1 MRSRLRAVLILLLTV
16 GLLAYFLRNA
26 DMAGVWT
33 ETRRARTGLLAVA
46 AGATLITYA
55 MRALRWQYLL
65 APIGHARFSTAFET
79 TTIGFAASFLLPAR
93 AGEVLRPYL
102 LARRERL
109 PATACFATIIL
120 ERLLDLVT
128 VLLLFGVFVLLV
140 DPASIAGDPALY
152 TRVKAGGLAA
162 GAASVAGLGVLFALA
177 GHPERLG
184 RAALKIEHVLPARL
198 AHAVAR
204 VVETFAQGLG
214 VMRQPRRLFVSL
226 VLSFPLWLSIAAG
239 IWLTSRA
246 FHMTFAYVGSFLVM
260 TLLVVGVAMPTP
272 GAIGGF
278 HAMYQIAVTTFF
290 GVPTD
295 RAVGGAIVLHAIS
308 FVPVTLFGL
317 AFMAREGL
325 SLSRVREMAEGAA
338 PIASDPST
346 ASESSRAA
354 SGDEGRPPSRLRASA
369 GQPTAGDEA
378 RRGLPRRSSR
388 DDGERRREAGN
399 LKGPRRAE

>member
-33 ETRRARTGLLAVA
+33 ETRRARAGLLVLAVA
-46 AGATLITYA
+46 ATGLTYV
-55 MRALRWQYLL
+55 MRAFRWRYLL
-65 APIGHARFSTAFET
+65 APIGHVRFSSAFET

-140 DPASIAGDPALY
+140 DPASISGDPALY
-152 TRVKAGGLAA
+152 ARVKLGGLTAA
-162 GAASVAGLGVLFALA
+162 AASLAGLAVFFALA

-184 RAALKIEHVLPARL
+184 RAALRIERVLPAKL
-198 AHAVAR
+198 AHAAAR
-204 VVETFAQGLG
+204 FVETFAQGLA
-214 VMRQPRRLFVSL
+214 VMRQPRRLFVAL
-226 VLSFPLWLSIAAG
+226 LLSFPLWMSIAAG

-246 FHMTFAYVGSFLVM
+246 FHMTFGYIGSFLVM

-278 HAMYQIAVTTFF
+278 HAMYQICVTTFF
-290 GVPTD
+290 GVATD

-308 FVPVTLFGL
+308 FVPVTLLGL
-317 AFMAREGL
+317 VFMAREGL
-325 SLSRVREMAEGAA
+325 SLTRMREMAAENKEDGSGKTERGTRNAA
-338 PIASDPST
+338 AT
-346 ASESSRAA
+346 AE
-354 SGDEGRPPSRLRASA
+354 
-369 GQPTAGDEA
+369 
-378 RRGLPRRSSR
+378 
-388 DDGERRREAGN
+388 
-399 LKGPRRAE
+399 

>member
-1 MRSRLRAVLILLLTV
+1 MRSRLRAVLILFLTV

-33 ETRRARTGLLAVA
+33 ETRRARAGLLALAV
-46 AGATLITYA
+46 GATLMTYVL
-55 MRALRWQYLL
+55 RSIRWQYLL
-65 APIGHARFSTAFET
+65 APIGPTRFSTAFET

-128 VLLLFGVFVLLV
+128 VLLLFGTFVVFV

-152 TRVKAGGLAA
+152 ARVKAGGLAA
-162 GAASVAGLGVLFALA
+162 GAASIVGLVVLFALA

-184 RAALKIEHVLPARL
+184 RAALRIERVLPARL

-204 VVETFAQGLG
+204 FVETFAQGLA
-214 VMRQPRRLFVSL
+214 VMRQPARLLGSL

-246 FHMTFAYVGSFLVM
+246 FHMTFGYLGSFLVM

-278 HAMYQIAVTTFF
+278 HAMYQITVTTFF
-290 GVPTD
+290 AVPTD
-295 RAVGGAIVLHAIS
+295 RAVGAAIVLHAIS
-308 FVPVTLFGL
+308 FVPVTLLGL

-325 SLSRVREMAEGAA
+325 SLTRMREMAEEKV
-338 PIASDPST
+338 S
-346 ASESSRAA
+346 
-354 SGDEGRPPSRLRASA
+354 
-369 GQPTAGDEA
+369 
-378 RRGLPRRSSR
+378 
-388 DDGERRREAGN
+388 
-399 LKGPRRAE
+399 